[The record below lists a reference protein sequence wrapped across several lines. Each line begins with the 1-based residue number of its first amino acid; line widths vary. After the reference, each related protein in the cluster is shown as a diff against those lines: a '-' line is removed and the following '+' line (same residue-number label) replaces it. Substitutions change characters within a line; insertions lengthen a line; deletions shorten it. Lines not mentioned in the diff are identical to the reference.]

1 MQRQR
6 VSNSPSIVISTSS
19 FQLLLI
25 IFVLSTNYPSSF
37 TEQPT
42 VEKVKGW
49 SRAELLGWIKE
60 KRILEDDELENFRA
74 AGISGNLF
82 LDLAGDLQFFKNE
95 CHLPVGPSKELAN
108 LASGIC
114 GGVTQGKLLSFI
126 PYSKH

>member
-19 FQLLLI
+19 FHLLLI

-37 TEQPT
+37 TEQPA

-60 KRILEDDELENFRA
+60 KRILEDDELENLRA

-82 LDLAGDLQFFKNE
+82 LDLAGDLRFFKNE

>member
-37 TEQPT
+37 TEQPA
-42 VEKVKGW
+42 VDKVKRW
-49 SRAELLGWIKE
+49 SRAELLEWIKE
-60 KRILEDDELENFRA
+60 QRLLEDDELEKLRA
-74 AGISGNLF
+74 AGISGKFF
-82 LDLAGDLQFFKNE
+82 LTLAGKPEFFEEK
-95 CHLPVGPSKELAN
+95 CRLPVGPSGELSN
-108 LASGIC
+108 LAEEITGK
-114 GGVTQGKLLSFI
+114 QGKLLSFI

>member
-25 IFVLSTNYPSSF
+25 IFVLSTNYLSSF

-60 KRILEDDELENFRA
+60 KRILEDDELENLRA